1 MKINLKIMSLKIN
14 HKLLAKIREAKNRDV
29 ERIGYSINYEHLG
42 KVLEA
47 KEKELQCKTI
57 LK

>member
-1 MKINLKIMSLKIN
+1 MTIKINTE
-14 HKLLAKIREAKNRDV
+14 LLVKIREAKNKPF